1 MDEADLLG
9 DRIAI
14 MTSGELQCCG
24 SSFFLKRQFGT
35 GYHLIME
42 VTPACQQ
49 DKITSLLREHVP
61 NVQFRSRVGSELTYQ
76 LSDSDSGK
84 FEGLL
89 KALETQMSSLGIR
102 SYGISLTTLEE
113 VFMK

>member
-1 MDEADLLG
+1 
-9 DRIAI
+9 
-14 MTSGELQCCG
+14 
-24 SSFFLKRQFGT
+24 
-35 GYHLIME
+35 ME
-42 VTPACQQ
+42 VTPACQP

-89 KALETQMSSLGIR
+89 KALETKMSSLGIR